1 MSPDEEHQSVSRR
14 SNVPKVRVRFLPLY
28 QWSAEPSHTGVS
40 HCATRA
46 RGGPLREELDDG

>member
-1 MSPDEEHQSVSRR
+1 MSPDEEHRSVSRR

-40 HCATRA
+40 HGATHA

>member
-1 MSPDEEHQSVSRR
+1 MSPDEEHRSVRRR

-40 HCATRA
+40 HDATDA
-46 RGGPLREELDDG
+46 RGGPLREELDEG

>member
-1 MSPDEEHQSVSRR
+1 MSPDEEHRSVSRR

-28 QWSAEPSHTGVS
+28 QWSAEPSHRGVP
-40 HCATRA
+40 HGATDA